1 MTELKPDTYYKL
13 IDDKIETFFK
23 VTKEALES
31 DTYNKL
37 GNLECKDVI
46 IKDNRRCYSDSIT
59 YIYNQVL
66 FIMRPELLNI
76 GTEAS
81 VLEEISYKDY
91 LQELKVLKSELDYNY
106 EELIRQSFRDILDK
120 GDENR

>member
-13 IDDKIETFFK
+13 TDDKIETFFK

-31 DTYNKL
+31 DTYTKL

-46 IKDNRRCYSDSIT
+46 IKDTRRCYVDSIT
-59 YIYNQVL
+59 YIYNQAL

-76 GTEAS
+76 
-81 VLEEISYKDY
+81 EEISYKDY
-91 LQELKVLKSELDYNY
+91 LQELMALKTELDYNY
-106 EELIRQSFRDILDK
+106 EELIRQSFKDILDK
-120 GDENR
+120 GGKR

>member
-1 MTELKPDTYYKL
+1 MTELKSDTYYKL
-13 IDDKIETFFK
+13 TDGKIETFFK

-31 DTYNKL
+31 DTYTRL
-37 GNLECKDVI
+37 GNFECKDVI
-46 IKDNRRCYSDSIT
+46 IKDTRRCYADSIT

-106 EELIRQSFRDILDK
+106 EELIRQSIRDVLDK
-120 GDENR
+120 GGEK

>member
-13 IDDKIETFFK
+13 TDDKIETFFK

-31 DTYNKL
+31 DTYTKL

-46 IKDNRRCYSDSIT
+46 IKDTRRCYTDSIT

-66 FIMRPELLNI
+66 FIMRPELLNVE
-76 GTEAS
+76 TEAS
-81 VLEEISYKDY
+81 VLKKISYKDY
-91 LQELKVLKSELDYNY
+91 LQELMALKTELDYNY
-106 EELIRQSFRDILDK
+106 EELIRQSFKDILDK
-120 GDENR
+120 GGEK